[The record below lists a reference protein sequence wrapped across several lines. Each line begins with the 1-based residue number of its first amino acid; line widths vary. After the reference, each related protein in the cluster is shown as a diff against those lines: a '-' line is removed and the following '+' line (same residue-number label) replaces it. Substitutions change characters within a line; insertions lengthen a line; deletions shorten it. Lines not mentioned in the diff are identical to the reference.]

1 MICLS
6 LAGDPTR
13 SEVVLFGI
21 FLIDR
26 FTTERK
32 KLTSVLCNL
41 LTVAQMSIKNESS
54 DSNIQQFCKSISLAS
69 RSYCWWGQRKRWQD
83 GCVAIAHAVDSLR
96 QYSYRVI
103 KPEPL
108 FFKRD
113 DIRTTLFRVS
123 LQHQRMMLQA
133 HDAFQR
139 PMFHE
144 VLRLAI
150 ACRRSLRRSSLNKP
164 RRPSSRVFISFFYPL
179 RSIIN

>member
-1 MICLS
+1 MNRATQTYNS
-6 LAGDPTR
+6 FAKASHWLANPIVEKG
-13 SEVVLFGI
+13 E
-21 FLIDR
+21 
-26 FTTERK
+26 K
-32 KLTSVLCNL
+32 
-41 LTVAQMSIKNESS
+41 
-54 DSNIQQFCKSISLAS
+54 
-69 RSYCWWGQRKRWQD
+69 KRWQD
-83 GCVAIAHAVDSLR
+83 GCVAIAPVDSLR

-164 RRPSSRVFISFFYPL
+164 RRPSSRVFIYFFYPCRFNYKL
-179 RSIIN
+179 DPVMPSRASLD